1 MYSNS
6 IVRMATDGT
15 CISISVETAT
25 ESICH
30 SMRHSHGS
38 DTKDKSIVRA
48 TGQAMNSGCWLS
60 SSETIVLLQSTPK
73 NHGWPL
79 TLVQSADAT
88 AMTHADLRCY

>member
-15 CISISVETAT
+15 CISISGETAT

-30 SMRHSHGS
+30 SMRHSHGT

-48 TGQAMNSGCWLS
+48 TGQAMSSGCLHHY
-60 SSETIVLLQSTPK
+60 L
-73 NHGWPL
+73 
-79 TLVQSADAT
+79 
-88 AMTHADLRCY
+88 